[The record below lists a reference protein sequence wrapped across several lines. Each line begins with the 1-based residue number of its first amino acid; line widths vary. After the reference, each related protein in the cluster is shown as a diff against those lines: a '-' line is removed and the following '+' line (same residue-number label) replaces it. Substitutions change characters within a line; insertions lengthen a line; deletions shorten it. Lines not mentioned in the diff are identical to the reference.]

1 MEHLLITTYL
11 FVIMSALNLSC
22 LAGFSAMLAK
32 FGSRIRIH
40 TVCWDQLN
48 QLNSVTKLFC
58 CRSGMVQCQSK

>member
-1 MEHLLITTYL
+1 MERLLMTTYL
-11 FVIMSALNLSC
+11 FVIMSAPNLSF

-32 FGSRIRIH
+32 FGSRTHIH

-48 QLNSVTKLFC
+48 QRNSVTKLFC